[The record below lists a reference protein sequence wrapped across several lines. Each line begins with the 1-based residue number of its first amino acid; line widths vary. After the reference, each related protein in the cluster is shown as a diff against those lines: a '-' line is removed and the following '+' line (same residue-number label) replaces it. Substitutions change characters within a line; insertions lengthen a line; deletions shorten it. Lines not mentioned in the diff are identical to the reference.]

1 MEGGEV
7 EVKQNLPDPLV
18 EVEVGEALTLA
29 PGRTLGAAVREE
41 VEAALR
47 AVEAVEAVEVTR
59 VGGVWILGE
68 VGSRVGAVGRVKV
81 AVGVPERTG
90 EVARTGLRGQPG
102 RLGRAGEGVQG
113 ELLAVE
119 IQSALGT
126 GATM

>member
-47 AVEAVEAVEVTR
+47 AVEEDVEVTR
-59 VGGVWILGE
+59 VGGVWTLGE
-68 VGSRVGAVGRVKV
+68 VGSRVGAVGRAKV

-90 EVARTGLRGQPG
+90 EVALTGLHGQPG

-113 ELLAVE
+113 GLLAVE

>member
-1 MEGGEV
+1 MEGEEV

-47 AVEAVEAVEVTR
+47 AVEDVEVTR
-59 VGGVWILGE
+59 VGGVWTLGE
-68 VGSRVGAVGRVKV
+68 VGSRVGAVGRAKV

-90 EVARTGLRGQPG
+90 EVARTGLHGQPG
-102 RLGRAGEGVQG
+102 RLGKAGEGVQG

>member
-1 MEGGEV
+1 MEGEEV

-47 AVEAVEAVEVTR
+47 AVEDVEVTR
-59 VGGVWILGE
+59 VGGVWTLGE

-90 EVARTGLRGQPG
+90 EVARTGLHGQPG

>member
-47 AVEAVEAVEVTR
+47 AVEEAVEVTR
-59 VGGVWILGE
+59 VGGVWTLGE

-90 EVARTGLRGQPG
+90 EVALMGLHGQPG
-102 RLGRAGEGVQG
+102 RPGKAGEGVQG

>member
-1 MEGGEV
+1 MEGEEV

-47 AVEAVEAVEVTR
+47 AVEDVEVTR
-59 VGGVWILGE
+59 VGGVWTLGE
-68 VGSRVGAVGRVKV
+68 VGSKVGAVGRAKV

-113 ELLAVE
+113 GLLAVE

>member
-47 AVEAVEAVEVTR
+47 AAEAVEVTR
-59 VGGVWILGE
+59 VGGVWTLGE
-68 VGSRVGAVGRVKV
+68 VGSRVGAVGRAKV
-81 AVGVPERTG
+81 VVGVPERTG

>member
-1 MEGGEV
+1 MEGEEV

-47 AVEAVEAVEVTR
+47 AVEDVEVTR
-59 VGGVWILGE
+59 VGGVWTLGE
-68 VGSRVGAVGRVKV
+68 VGSRVGAVGRAKV

>member
-47 AVEAVEAVEVTR
+47 AVEDVEVTR
-59 VGGVWILGE
+59 VGGVWTLGE
-68 VGSRVGAVGRVKV
+68 VGSKVGAVGRAKV

-113 ELLAVE
+113 GLLAVE

>member
-1 MEGGEV
+1 MEGEEV

-47 AVEAVEAVEVTR
+47 AVEDVEVTR
-59 VGGVWILGE
+59 VGGVWTLGE
-68 VGSRVGAVGRVKV
+68 VGSKVGAVGRAKV

>member
-1 MEGGEV
+1 MEGEEV

-47 AVEAVEAVEVTR
+47 AVEDVEVTR
-59 VGGVWILGE
+59 VGGVWTLGE
-68 VGSRVGAVGRVKV
+68 VGSRVGAVGRAKV

-113 ELLAVE
+113 GLLAVE

>member
-47 AVEAVEAVEVTR
+47 AVEDVEVTR
-59 VGGVWILGE
+59 VGGVWTLGE
-68 VGSRVGAVGRVKV
+68 VGSKVGAVGRAKV

>member
-1 MEGGEV
+1 MEGEEV

-47 AVEAVEAVEVTR
+47 AVEDVEVTR
-59 VGGVWILGE
+59 VGGVWTLGE
-68 VGSRVGAVGRVKV
+68 VGSKVGAVGRAKV

-90 EVARTGLRGQPG
+90 EVALTGLRGQPG

>member
-1 MEGGEV
+1 MEGEEV
-7 EVKQNLPDPLV
+7 EVKENLPDPLV

-47 AVEAVEAVEVTR
+47 AVEDVEVTR
-59 VGGVWILGE
+59 VGGVWTLGE
-68 VGSRVGAVGRVKV
+68 VGSKVGAVGRAKV

-102 RLGRAGEGVQG
+102 RLGTAGEGVQG

>member
-1 MEGGEV
+1 MEGEEV

-47 AVEAVEAVEVTR
+47 AVEDVEVTR
-59 VGGVWILGE
+59 VGGVWTLGE

>member
-1 MEGGEV
+1 MEGEEV

-47 AVEAVEAVEVTR
+47 AVEDVEVTR
-59 VGGVWILGE
+59 VGGVWTLGE
-68 VGSRVGAVGRVKV
+68 VGSRVGAVGRAKV

-90 EVARTGLRGQPG
+90 EVALTGLHGQPG

-113 ELLAVE
+113 GLLAVE